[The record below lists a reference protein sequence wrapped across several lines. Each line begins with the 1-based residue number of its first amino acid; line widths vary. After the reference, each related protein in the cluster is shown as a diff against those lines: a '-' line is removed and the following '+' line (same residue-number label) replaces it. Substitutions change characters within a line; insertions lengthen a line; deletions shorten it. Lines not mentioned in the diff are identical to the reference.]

1 MKKKVLAVLVAAAMF
16 CPAAVYAAEPA
27 AQEETENSGET
38 APAEEKD
45 SAAEAGSAE
54 SEGYGMTEEQVTALV
69 NSVKTSVTENY
80 LDKYGIAPADFQMNP
95 YDGNDLNNYT
105 TSGEYTGSD
114 PYQWS
119 KIWYNVDRDLTKVDS
134 DMDMALLM
142 YGSGD
147 IEIDDFA
154 LEMAAEYI
162 GDVVFPDDSESC
174 STLFDDPQQAD
185 LMNAVYKGIAAFLN
199 GLDGE
204 TKTEV
209 LLNRYSMAQNAERVK
224 VFINENEYIE
234 YQSETMFDR
243 VICENIKFE

>member
-16 CPAAVYAAEPA
+16 CPAVVYAAEPA

-38 APAEEKD
+38 APAEEQD

-69 NSVKTSVTENY
+69 DSVKTSVTENY

-95 YDGNDLNNYT
+95 YDGNDMNNYT
-105 TSGEYTGSD
+105 LSGEYTGSD
-114 PYQWS
+114 PYQWA
-119 KIWYNVDRDLTKVDS
+119 KIWYNVDRDLIKADS
-134 DMDMALLM
+134 DMEMSLM
-142 YGSGD
+142 VNAFTGVDD
-147 IEIDDFA
+147 IT
-154 LEMAAEYI
+154 LEMAIEDI

-174 STLFDDPQQAD
+174 YTLFDDPQTAD
-185 LMNAVYKGIAAFLN
+185 LMNAVYKGIAVFLN

-204 TKTEV
+204 AKTEV
-209 LLNRYSMAQNAERVK
+209 LLNRCSMAKNAERVK

>member
-69 NSVKTSVTENY
+69 DSVKTSVTENY

-95 YDGNDLNNYT
+95 YDGNDMNNYT
-105 TSGEYTGSD
+105 LSGEYTGSD
-114 PYQWS
+114 PYQWA
-119 KIWYNVDRDLTKVDS
+119 KIWYNVDRDLIKADS
-134 DMDMALLM
+134 DMEMSLM
-142 YGSGD
+142 VNAFTGVDD
-147 IEIDDFA
+147 IT
-154 LEMAAEYI
+154 LEMAIEDI

-174 STLFDDPQQAD
+174 YTLFDDPQTAD
-185 LMNAVYKGIAAFLN
+185 LMNAVYKGIAVFLN

>member
-1 MKKKVLAVLVAAAMF
+1 MKKKVLAVMMAAAMF

-69 NSVKTSVTENY
+69 DSVKTSVTENY

-95 YDGNDLNNYT
+95 YDGNDMNNYT
-105 TSGEYTGSD
+105 LSGEYTGSD
-114 PYQWS
+114 PYQWA
-119 KIWYNVDRDLTKVDS
+119 KIWYNVDRDLIKADS
-134 DMDMALLM
+134 DMEMSLM
-142 YGSGD
+142 VNAFTGVDD
-147 IEIDDFA
+147 IT
-154 LEMAAEYI
+154 LEMAIEDI

-174 STLFDDPQQAD
+174 YTLFDDPQTAD

-204 TKTEV
+204 AKTEV
-209 LLNRYSMAQNAERVK
+209 LLNRYSMAANAERVK

>member
-1 MKKKVLAVLVAAAMF
+1 MVAAAMF

-38 APAEEKD
+38 
-45 SAAEAGSAE
+45 
-54 SEGYGMTEEQVTALV
+54 
-69 NSVKTSVTENY
+69 
-80 LDKYGIAPADFQMNP
+80 APADFQMNP